1 MFKNYFKIAWRNLL
15 KRKTYAFI
23 NIFGLALGAAI
34 CLLIVLFIK
43 SEKSFD
49 TWRENS
55 DNVYRMVL
63 KRQYPGRAT
72 SYAIIP
78 QSFSKTVKDELPEV
92 EETVRI
98 FNFFNNGTFQ
108 LKYGDKKY
116 EETKV
121 FFVDPSFFKI
131 FTSEFLYGSPEES
144 LTKPNSAV
152 VTETIAEKYFGSADQ
167 AVGKILQP
175 EGANS
180 QPIEIT
186 AVCKDWPENSH
197 FTFNLLLTTSG
208 NDNFDQINYVG
219 FSAYTYLLLNKNAS
233 PEKLEASFPG
243 IITKFAA
250 GDIEKQFATT
260 VEKFNSDGNGYTYY
274 LQPLKEIYL
283 NSHLENEF
291 RANGNATTLYIFVI
305 VALFILFIAGINFIN
320 LSTARSSERAREV
333 GIRKT
338 FGSEKRALIIQF
350 IVESFL
356 LSFISMFVAVGLYAL
371 LVPVFNDISGKTFT
385 LNTLLSFDVIL
396 LLISFTCITGLLAG
410 IYPAFVLSSFKPIE
424 VLRGKFKSG
433 KQGRFLRS
441 GLVVFQFSISVIL
454 IICTLVVNKQMHYM
468 TSEKLGFQKEQTLII
483 ERTDLLGENTRAF
496 KNEIKNIKGVTSV
509 TSTTALPGQQN
520 YFGSSWATLENRN
533 QPMTGRGIIV
543 DDEYL
548 KTLNLTLVEGRFFSK
563 DFPTDSLAVVI
574 NEKAAKELGLQNPVG
589 SRIISND
596 DFLNAQDGTQ
606 FTYEVIGVVKD
617 FHYQSLH
624 EPITPLVF
632 TNGARFNN
640 ILGLAAVHVEGNSF
654 AFAIDEI
661 ETIWKKFVND
671 KPFTYQFLDQTIE
684 QQYQAESRARKVFTF
699 FSLITIF
706 IACIGLLGL
715 AAYTTRQ
722 RVHEIGVRKVLGA
735 SVGNIIGMLS
745 IDFIKLIFLATL
757 IAVPIAWYA
766 MHNWLQNF
774 AYHIS
779 TIWDL
784 FMIATLIV
792 IMTAFLTISFQ
803 AIKAAIANPVKSLRT
818 E

>member
-43 SEKSFD
+43 SESSFD
-49 TWRENS
+49 AWRENT

-78 QSFSKTVKDELPEV
+78 QSFAKTVKDELPEV
-92 EETVRI
+92 EESVRI

-131 FTSEFLYGSPEES
+131 FKSDFLYGSPEES

-152 VTETIAEKYFGSADQ
+152 ITETIAKKYFGNADQ
-167 AVGKILQP
+167 AIGKILQP

-208 NDNFDQINYVG
+208 NDNFEQVNYVG

-233 PEKLEASFPG
+233 PEKVEASFPG
-243 IITKFAA
+243 IITRFAA
-250 GDIEKQFATT
+250 PDIEKQFATT
-260 VEKFNSDGNGYTYY
+260 VDKFNKDGNGYTYY

-283 NSHLENEF
+283 TSHLENEF
-291 RANGNATTLYIFVI
+291 RANGNATTQYIFVL

-338 FGSEKRALIIQF
+338 FGSEKKALIIQF

-356 LSFISMFVAVGLYAL
+356 LSFISMFVAIGLYAL
-371 LVPVFNDISGKTFT
+371 LVPVFNDISGKAFSLHT
-385 LNTLLSFDVIL
+385 LWSFDVIL

-433 KQGRFLRS
+433 KQGQFLRS

-496 KNEIKNIKGVTSV
+496 KNEVKNIKGVASI

-520 YFGSSWATLENRN
+520 YFGTSWATLENRN
-533 QPMTGRGIIV
+533 QPMTGRGIVV

-548 KTLNLTLVEGRFFSK
+548 KTLNLTVVEGRFFSK
-563 DFPTDSLAVVI
+563 DFPTDSLAVVL
-574 NEKAAKELGLQNPVG
+574 NEKAVKELGLQNPIG

-596 DFLNAQDGTQ
+596 DFLNPQDGTQ

-632 TNGARFNN
+632 TNGLRFNN
-640 ILGLAAVHVEGNSF
+640 VLGLAAVHVEGSSF
-654 AFAIDEI
+654 TVAINEI

-745 IDFIKLIFLATL
+745 IDFIKLIMLATL

-779 TIWDL
+779 SIWDL
-784 FMIATLIV
+784 FMIATFIV
-792 IMTAFLTISFQ
+792 ILTAFITISFQ